1 MHMRGASGCR
11 QTVMHDPG
19 AQHPDQLFLTKS
31 RFCRGRKTGYPEKT
45 PQVTLRSTETQS
57 TYDRKS
63 GRCKCRIQGQPD
75 FPRQR
80 HTRMA
85 AHPILT
91 LLNRTYFGD
100 QWKPDFSLDKPYNRN
115 LPFMFFR
122 LQKTFKYHSKHWT
135 NDLGYNEKAGT
146 NMKEEETKLSS
157 YWSTPFTR
165 LCLGMRDA
173 AEQDT
178 NWISLEHAATSLRDV
193 IGNGNY
199 TATNLTI
206 TKWKSLLTHSQIDVS
221 YPKVNLS
228 VIKKFLFRPCQYC
241 MKPNAQCVDKHLQQ
255 TYI

>member
-1 MHMRGASGCR
+1 MIAKVGGVNVEYKANLISQG
-11 QTVMHDPG
+11 
-19 AQHPDQLFLTKS
+19 
-31 RFCRGRKTGYPEKT
+31 
-45 PQVTLRSTETQS
+45 
-57 TYDRKS
+57 
-63 GRCKCRIQGQPD
+63 IQ
-75 FPRQR
+75 QR

-91 LLNRTYFGD
+91 LPSRTYFGD
-100 QWKPDFSLDKPYNRN
+100 QWKPDFSLEKPYNRN

-135 NDLGYNEKAGT
+135 SDLEYNEKAGT

-178 NWISLEHAATSLRDV
+178 NWISLEHAATSLSDV
-193 IGNGNY
+193 IDNGNY

-206 TKWKSLLTHSQIDVS
+206 TKWKSLLSHSQIDVS

-228 VIKKFLFRPCQYC
+228 VIKRFLFRPCQYY
-241 MKPNAQCVDKHLQQ
+241 MKPNAHCVDKHLQQ
-255 TYI
+255 RYI